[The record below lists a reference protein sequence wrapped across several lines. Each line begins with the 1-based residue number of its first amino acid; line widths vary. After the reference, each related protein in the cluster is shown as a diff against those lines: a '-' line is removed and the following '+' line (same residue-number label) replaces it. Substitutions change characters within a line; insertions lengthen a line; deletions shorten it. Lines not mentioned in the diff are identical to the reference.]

1 LTNKRKIFNDPV
13 YGLVSFPF
21 DILYDIIAHPYFQ
34 RLRRINQMGLSHF
47 VYPGACHS
55 RFHHALGALHLVT
68 RSIHVLRNKGI
79 EISDEEFEAVCIAI
93 LLHDVGHGPFSH
105 TLEKKIVPFHHE
117 TISLEIMKRLNQEF
131 DGGLKLA
138 IKIFENSYHR
148 IFFHQLVSSQL
159 DMDRMDYLNRDS
171 FFTGVVE
178 GKVGYDRIISMI
190 NVVDDKM
197 VIEEKALYSVEK
209 FFLARIMMYWQVYL
223 HKTAI
228 SAEQMLKRVFELVFE
243 KGLEPQFL
251 SKQLFEMLVIFPKE
265 GIEVACSEIIDKFT
279 LLDDHDIWY
288 SLKNLVYSKDKATSF
303 LCNSLLHRNLF
314 RIEFSKEAVNSD
326 LEKQIRQK
334 ISHHFKVNEGEA
346 AKLMITGIESNQ
358 AYTTAQEE
366 ILILKKTGQII
377 PFSELSENLINTKVM
392 VKHFL
397 CYPRI

>member
-1 LTNKRKIFNDPV
+1 MSNKRKIFNDPV

-21 DILYDIIAHPYFQ
+21 DILYDIIEHPYFQ

-55 RFHHALGALHLVT
+55 RFHHALGALHLVSK
-68 RSIHVLRNKGI
+68 SITTLRNKKV

-105 TLEKKIVPFHHE
+105 TLEKKIIPFHHE
-117 TISLEIMKRLNQEF
+117 DISLEIMKRLNQEF
-131 DGGLKLA
+131 NGRLDLA
-138 IKIFENSYHR
+138 IKIFENSYSR
-148 IFFHQLVSSQL
+148 VFFHQLVSSQL

-190 NVVDDKM
+190 NVVDDQM

-228 SAEQMLKRVFELVFE
+228 SAEQMLKRVFELVHTNGNE
-243 KGLEPQFL
+243 EEHL
-251 SKQLFEMLVIFPKE
+251 SKQLFSLLKKF
-265 GIEVACSEIIDKFT
+265 EISGDNISCDEILDEFV

-288 SLKNLVYSKDKATSF
+288 SLKNLVYSRDSATSF
-303 LCNSLLHRNLF
+303 LCNSLLHRKLF
-314 RIEFSKEAVNSD
+314 RIEFAKESINSD
-326 LEKQIRQK
+326 QVKQIRQK
-334 ISHHFKVNEGEA
+334 ISRHFKVNDDDA
-346 AKLMITGIESNQ
+346 ANLMITGIESNQ
-358 AYTTAQEE
+358 AYTTAKKE

-377 PFSELSENLINTKVM
+377 PFSELSENLINTQVM